1 MKLERK
7 NIQFPLWR
15 KKVDKSILEG
25 NETPIPKFLWKLW
38 DIERLFKKC
47 RSKNHS
53 ESLIEIYYKEN
64 KFIGQVVIKANGQ
77 YKLIIPSEL
86 GDKLKKVYVMSYMR
100 EIESR
105 LRSGKL
111 KYKDTKIEEEIP
123 FWEFIDIE
131 FDSENKTAFFNSHY
145 IQKPIYIELFKEIIS
160 SHILTD
166 IENTLDSKI
175 DFKIVKKDWRRK
187 EDLKYELGS
196 KNVIYNLIDT
206 VNKEIYIGE
215 TESLIERIS
224 SEREEIKNWNFYR
237 FDSLP
242 NGLTKKQRLEIERLI
257 IRTFASFFKNDKGIL
272 SKEVSDYM
280 LKNKKIDI

>member
-1 MKLERK
+1 LKLERK

-25 NETPIPKFLWKLW
+25 YETPIPKFLWKLW

-47 RSKNHS
+47 RSKNHP

-64 KFIGQVVIKANGQ
+64 KFVGQVVIKANGQ

-86 GDKLKKVYVMSYMR
+86 GGKLKKVYVMSYMR

-272 SKEVSDYM
+272 SKEVSEYM
-280 LKNKKIDI
+280 LKNKKIDL